1 MEETHGSRELST
13 AQSLQFLACV
23 RFGRVVFSRY
33 ALPTIRPV
41 NHFIDDDTIVIHA
54 NPGISLT
61 SDRQVVAYEADT
73 IDHDTLLGWCVIVT
87 GTAEEVEDPDEIAR
101 CREMLPATLPGSR
114 DRIIR
119 IYPDIVTGVE
129 YMETT
134 AAVGNSDQNRQPPV

>member
-13 AQSLQFLACV
+13 EQSLRFLAGV

-33 ALPTIRPV
+33 ALPTVRPV
-41 NHFIDDDTIVIHA
+41 NHFLDEDTIVIHA

-61 SDRQVVAYEADT
+61 PDRQVVAYEADT
-73 IDHDTLLGWCVIVT
+73 IDHTTLLGWCVIVT
-87 GTAEEVEDPDEIAR
+87 GTAEEVSDPDEIAH
-101 CREMLPATLPGSR
+101 CRALLPATLPGSR

-129 YMETT
+129 YLEPS
-134 AAVGNSDQNRQPPV
+134 AAVGNSDQTRRPPV